1 MNNLVVCAHPDD
13 ELLSMAGT
21 IAKLTSS
28 GQVVDILFCFEGSS
42 SRYDIDSQEKILN
55 DIELREDMAS
65 KSCSAL
71 GVNSVKFI
79 RSKNFYGSYS
89 LGLELSK
96 FIYDYSED
104 LNSQRVF
111 THWPGDL
118 NYDHIVTSQAV
129 LAALRPVRP
138 RNCDILFFEVLS
150 STEWA
155 SANKFTPNCYSDI
168 GCQLETVNSAFEAY
182 SLELRNPPHPRNFD
196 TYIARARLRGS
207 ENFIQY
213 ADAFHIHRYTL
224 H

>member
-42 SRYDIDSQEKILN
+42 SRYDVHCESRILE
-55 DIELREDMAS
+55 DIELRENMATS
-65 KSCSAL
+65 SCNSL
-71 GVNSVKFI
+71 GVNSIKFI

-96 FIYDYSED
+96 FIYDYSEE

-118 NYDHIVTSQAV
+118 NYDHIVTSQSV
-129 LAALRPVRP
+129 LAAFRPVRS

-155 SANKFTPNCYSDI
+155 STNKFSPNCYSDI
-168 GCQLETVNSAFEAY
+168 GMHLDIVKSAFEAY
-182 SLELRNPPHPRNFD
+182 SLELRKPPHPRNFE